1 MATLTVQEISRS
13 GVAPSFASA
22 AGGGD
27 QFLNDG
33 KTYLEVVNGA
43 TDCNVTIV
51 TQSTVDGLAVAD
63 KTVTVSAST
72 RKKIGPFPPSIY
84 NDTSGY
90 VQLTYDDVSN
100 VTVGVFRL
108 G

>member
-13 GVAPSFASA
+13 GIVPTYGAA

-27 QFLNDG
+27 QFLNTG
-33 KTYLEVVNGA
+33 REFLAVVNGLV
-43 TDCNVTIV
+43 DVNVTMA
-51 TQSTVDGLAVAD
+51 TQGTVDSQAIGD
-63 KTVTVSAST
+63 RTETVSAST
-72 RKKIGPFPPSIY
+72 TQFLGPFPPAIY
-84 NDTSGY
+84 NDSSGY

-108 G
+108 